1 MKKIKYLLIVFVTFY
16 SCEQYPE
23 PGSQTIE
30 TFNYKIIGD
39 LQSAEAG
46 DYLPKEVG
54 AQIYMESLFPK
65 TNKKFHLEIEVIS
78 GNGSVDN
85 LKVESDNQGK
95 MLTRWKLGNE
105 TNEQQIKAKIFDSTG
120 RFYSEFEIEAN
131 AFFMDKWNTITSGF
145 LIGIGDMVK
154 DTITNRSMM
163 ISGSNL
169 YVKEGADDKFYEWEQ
184 IQNYNF
190 RFKNIE
196 INSKG
201 EVFGGGW
208 DGNLFKSTDWGKTWV
223 FIYTPFPGNP
233 ANFELT
239 VTKDDYI
246 WVNKWEREV
255 YCSKDNGQTWARDTI
270 GIDKRGQLGRVFNF
284 TDSLHMAISSANLT
298 ILQTADNGI
307 TWKPINTPEYS
318 LTMFVTDDN
327 AIIAQNQDGF
337 KLHKST
343 DGGLTYRQVF
353 NPHVAYGTTSWHC
366 YDKFKNSYYVLAP
379 GGGVW
384 KTKDFEEFENLI
396 TFSVQRNLFIDHN
409 GTIYASGYN
418 YSNAI
423 DDPTLVL
430 PNNE

>member
-208 DGNLFKSTDWGKTWV
+208 NGNLYKSVDWGKTWSFV
-223 FIYTPFPGNP
+223 SKPIPENP
-233 ANFELT
+233 YNFELSIS
-239 VTKDDYI
+239 KDDFI
-246 WVNKWEREV
+246 WVSRWDKNM
-255 YCSKDNGQTWARDTI
+255 YCSTDNGHTWQKDTSIIAPNKPLGPVYQFNNSSHLALAQNIMQTFDGGVSWKVLNTPKYQSTLYI
-270 GIDKRGQLGRVFNF
+270 TDKN
-284 TDSLHMAISSANLT
+284 DI
-298 ILQTADNGI
+298 ILQ
-307 TWKPINTPEYS
+307 
-318 LTMFVTDDN
+318 
-327 AIIAQNQDGF
+327 NQEGG
-337 KLHKST
+337 LYKST
-343 DGGLTYRQVF
+343 DSGLTF
-353 NPHVAYGTTSWHC
+353 NKVLTPHVAFGTTSWHC
-366 YDKFKNSYYVLAP
+366 FDRYKNNYYVLAP

-418 YSNAI
+418 YSNAV